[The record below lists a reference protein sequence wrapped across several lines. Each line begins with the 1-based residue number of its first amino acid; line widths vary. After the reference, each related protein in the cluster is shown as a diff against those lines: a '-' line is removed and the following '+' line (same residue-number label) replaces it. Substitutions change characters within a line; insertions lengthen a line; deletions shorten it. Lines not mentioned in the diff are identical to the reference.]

1 MTKWLSSEW
10 FEETRAVVADQPL
23 LPGLSARI
31 AADITSGPAGDVSCY
46 WTVDEGRL
54 EAMAAGK
61 VEGPDVTL
69 TLSGKD
75 AAPLCRGELDPSVAF
90 MQGRLKVVGSMGV
103 MIALLTAM
111 NTSEYQGLR
120 QKIAETTEF

>member
-1 MTKWLSSEW
+1 
-10 FEETRAVVADQPL
+10 
-23 LPGLSARI
+23 
-31 AADITSGPAGDVSCY
+31 
-46 WTVDEGRL
+46 
-54 EAMAAGK
+54 MAAGK